1 MKTKDLQQKCNI
13 SQDVKAR
20 TVERWKGSNKAASD
34 LVALTHDDFELFVEL
49 GHVVAVQGHGV
60 HEAAGLAHDV
70 YDDVAA
76 AKEELEQAERDQ
88 FKGCTLS

>member
-1 MKTKDLQQKCNI
+1 MAEGDQTTQRAMALNEELI
-13 SQDVKAR
+13 EERSGALKA
-20 TVERWKGSNKAASD
+20 VAAE
-34 LVALTHDDFELFVEL
+34 VHALNELFVEL
-49 GHVVAVQGHGV
+49 GHVVAVQGAGV